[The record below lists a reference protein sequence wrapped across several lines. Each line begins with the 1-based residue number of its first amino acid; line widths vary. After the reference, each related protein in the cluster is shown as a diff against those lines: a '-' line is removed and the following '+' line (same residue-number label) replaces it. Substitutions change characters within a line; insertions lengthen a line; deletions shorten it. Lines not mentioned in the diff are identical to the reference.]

1 MQLGWSPTHGHVRDF
16 ADHTVTDPG
25 LGTAPTTEI
34 VAVYDATFQRGLV
47 VVEMLTGDRHA
58 EITEHAKGVKIWA
71 REGRLGHVEV
81 FLSNG

>member
-1 MQLGWSPTHGHVRDF
+1 MQLGWPPAHGHVGDV
-16 ADHTVTDPG
+16 AHHTASHAG

-81 FLSNG
+81 FL